1 MNADDSYEIAI
12 GYEKAGKM
20 DAALQS
26 FMGIMD
32 LLRNSSEASS
42 NDLVFIEWTEEALYR
57 AVLAALGNR

>member
-1 MNADDSYEIAI
+1 
-12 GYEKAGKM
+12 M
-20 DAALQS
+20 DAAMQS

-57 AVLAALGNR
+57 AILAALGNR